1 MNDKKLSGTAL
12 LEKLSLTFGPSGCEE
27 LVAEAIVETVS
38 GYADEIV
45 RDRSGGVIAVLRG
58 TGKAKKIRRVM
69 LSAHMDEVGF
79 MISSVEDDGTLH
91 LAPLSA
97 HDPKILAGQ
106 YVTLSDGETFLNG
119 VVGIKPYHLKKDG
132 VPDYEDLY
140 VDIGAGSREESEKV
154 VSKGFFG
161 TFRSDFV
168 RFGQNGR
175 MIKGKAIDDRL
186 GCAVLCDTL
195 REIKESGEP
204 LPFDLFC
211 AFTCRE
217 ELGISG
223 AACAA
228 EAIRPDAAIVF
239 ESTAVADVDG
249 VDPTRRVAEQG
260 NGGTVSYADRGTV
273 YDRELYSLILDAGEK
288 RGIPCQP
295 KKYVSGGNDSA
306 SIRRSGTGV
315 RVAAISAPSR
325 YIHTASNV
333 IREDDFLSIEK
344 LAPAVLRELA
354 AKETEI

>member
-1 MNDKKLSGTAL
+1 MRESSLCGIAL

-27 LVAEAIVETVS
+27 RVAEAIIETVS
-38 GYADEIV
+38 PFADEVV

-58 TGKAKKIRRVM
+58 TGKAKNIRRVM

-79 MISSVEDDGTLH
+79 MISSVEDDGTLK

-97 HDPKILAGQ
+97 RDPKILAGQ
-106 YVTLSDGETFLNG
+106 YVTLSDGERFFDG

-132 VPDYEDLY
+132 APEYGDLY
-140 VDIGAGSREESEKV
+140 IDVGAGSREEAEKIV
-154 VSKGFFG
+154 GKGFFG

-168 RFGQNGR
+168 RFGGSGR
-175 MIKGKAIDDRL
+175 MIKGKALDDRL
-186 GCAVLCDTL
+186 GCTVLCDTL

-228 EAIRPDAAIVF
+228 EVVKPDAAIVF
-239 ESTAVADVDG
+239 EATAVADVDG

-260 NGGTVSYADRGTV
+260 SGGTVSYADRGTV
-273 YDRELYSLILDAGEK
+273 YDRKLYSLILDTGK
-288 RGIPCQP
+288 KNGIPCQP

-306 SIRRSGTGV
+306 SIRRSGEGV

-333 IREDDFLSIEK
+333 VREDDFLSIEK
-344 LAPAVLRELA
+344 LAPAVLREIAL
-354 AKETEI
+354 KETEL